1 MTEEQRVE
9 LDEIL
14 KQLDREDVS
23 VVMQSYL
30 KMVKHMI
37 YCVVNCLG
45 LLDDYL
51 AGKLPSEE
59 AEAYMRGQIAG
70 VTVVD

>member
-1 MTEEQRVE
+1 MTEEQRAE

-14 KQLDREDVS
+14 KQLDRDDVS
-23 VVMQSYL
+23 AVMQGYL
-30 KMVKHMI
+30 KMLKYMI
-37 YCVVNCLG
+37 YCIVNCLG

-59 AEAYMRGQIAG
+59 AEGYMRRQIAG
-70 VTVVD
+70 VTVAC

>member
-1 MTEEQRVE
+1 MLTQRISPC
-9 LDEIL
+9 L
-14 KQLDREDVS
+14 
-23 VVMQSYL
+23 
-30 KMVKHMI
+30 
-37 YCVVNCLG
+37 VNCLG

-70 VTVVD
+70 VTVID

>member
-1 MTEEQRVE
+1 MTEEQRAE

-14 KQLDREDVS
+14 KQLDRDDVS

-37 YCVVNCLG
+37 YCVVNCIG